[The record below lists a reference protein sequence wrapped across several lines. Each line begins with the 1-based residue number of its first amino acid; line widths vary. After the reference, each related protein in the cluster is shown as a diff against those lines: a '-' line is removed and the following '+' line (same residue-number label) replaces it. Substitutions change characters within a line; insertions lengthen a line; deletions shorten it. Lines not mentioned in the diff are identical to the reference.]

1 MRDKLILNDNCYQ
14 AGLSGDGSDVKYQ
27 EASDFC
33 KTQLRGTLAGEDVL
47 ESATLFLAAIRPDG
61 VSGEEYE
68 WWIESNNGQCR
79 TASSDGTTVT
89 LTDQDCEGSPPDKR
103 VRRPLCELG
112 ETGDRC
118 GK

>member
-1 MRDKLILNDNCYQ
+1 M
-14 AGLSGDGSDVKYQ
+14 
-27 EASDFC
+27 
-33 KTQLRGTLAGEDVL
+33 L